1 MLKDTISDEDR
12 CEITTAIASDR
23 CKELRES
30 MRPKKGGETPPDDAF
45 DPSDI
50 GEVMRAFVE
59 ALPEKEDLPDGLC
72 EDMAVVSN
80 SSALLGRD
88 LGPEIDSHRVVVRFN
103 EYARVGLDNFER
115 HVGRRTTCHVVSEQV
130 IAEFMEDEKML
141 EALRKTPMTL
151 WMPPMAWGGTRQR
164 TVGTFVSCSPTR
176 RRTGLSSRSANGD
189 RWCCFARRFPSQCG
203 STSGRTAIGLRT
215 LMVTRWTRT
224 TPMRRGGGPSRAQL
238 ASNFVCSPWAYRT
251 TCVST
256 GSRTTRETKSTQG
269 GATTSTPN
277 TLKRRHMTS
286 RGSE

>member
-1 MLKDTISDEDR
+1 MGRKTRSLSRFGVEKANVWRFLGSILCSALFQMGVRSSLEVYFRSKTDVPVTQ
-12 CEITTAIASDR
+12 T
-23 CKELRES
+23 K
-30 MRPKKGGETPPDDAF
+30 TPPDDAF

-151 WMPPMAWGGTRQR
+151 WMPPMAWGNSTAYGRYVRLLLSNSEADGLELSERQR
-164 TVGTFVSCSPTR
+164 RQVVLLRPSVSFSMWKYFRPHGNRSSDFDGDSVDSDDADEAR
-176 RRTGLSSRSANGD
+176 RR
-189 RWCCFARRFPSQCG
+189 P
-203 STSGRTAIGLRT
+203 
-215 LMVTRWTRT
+215 
-224 TPMRRGGGPSRAQL
+224 L
-238 ASNFVCSPWAYRT
+238 ASMA
-251 TCVST
+251 
-256 GSRTTRETKSTQG
+256 
-269 GATTSTPN
+269 
-277 TLKRRHMTS
+277 
-286 RGSE
+286 